1 VRERWSDVT
10 GIILQSF
17 FGCTGLKKFKRT
29 FNIWPPVLF
38 GLAKKGV
45 KKMRLGMFKELYVCF
60 LDFFKKYEENPQ
72 GQTIEGAY
80 RIGNRYFYLI
90 MKKGDNA

>member
-1 VRERWSDVT
+1 
-10 GIILQSF
+10 
-17 FGCTGLKKFKRT
+17 
-29 FNIWPPVLF
+29 
-38 GLAKKGV
+38 
-45 KKMRLGMFKELYVCF
+45 MRLGMFKELYVCF

-90 MKKGDNA
+90 LKKGDNA